1 MFSLLFSC
9 GLESQAEAQVRSKS
23 VASRKKKK
31 RKLRA
36 WPKPKA
42 LVESIEPLLETPET
56 AEWAKQTLTLIDLL
70 IQCDH
75 VGSSENRPIFTQLQK
90 QILRL
95 DEMIVQASTPANPS
109 SHPSTGMLA
118 GELRRL
124 RYQMV
129 RRLVIW
135 LPLYEMASQPEE
147 QVTAKQSLKA
157 ELTGAARIRFDG
169 VEPIW
174 HNYLLVKET
183 EAAFNRL
190 DGDQESR
197 VEASR
202 KILARV
208 FSPSLSKAQAEFVQ
222 QSLNENSIDFFKS
235 YASSPIDLST
245 LLRNLERHEA
255 YESGVSQK
263 YLNDS
268 YQNLLWSS
276 EPAQRRLAS
285 VLDTHYRNANFRV
298 TISESL
304 INRLIP
310 EMPEMTE
317 PIAENLL
324 GAQVYGQTNIR
335 NQLRI
340 RLIPDAERIHLQLE
354 SIGSADTSTT
364 ALKSGFAVQNQ
375 GFSRFQVFQK
385 LAISRNGIF
394 SDRARAISQSNNRM
408 VGIRSNFDQIPV
420 VGNLARRV
428 AKKQVQ
434 AQKQTADNLTK
445 QKFEQ
450 GVEKFMQEEVEKQI
464 RNMRNV
470 VSTNLI
476 QPLVALELE
485 PEPVQMTTTKEKLVV
500 RYRLAG
506 RDQMAANT
514 TRPKAWPG
522 SQLSLQVHHSAINNF
537 LDRIGL
543 AGNEFTTDSLTTHLR
558 DAMGLP
564 HKPVDSDKKA
574 KLLFSKT
581 QPIRVSFVDGKFQ
594 IELNIDSFQPLET
607 KRPKTWR
614 NLKIRCSYAPS
625 VSGSQV
631 LLTREGSIS
640 LPGLRKAIT
649 DDLIIRAIFDKVFED
664 QYHFDPLPDSLA
676 KPMNSPDLTIAHLII
691 DNGWLGVSLIDA
703 PRIARPRTPP
713 IVTPKR

>member
-1 MFSLLFSC
+1 
-9 GLESQAEAQVRSKS
+9 
-23 VASRKKKK
+23 
-31 RKLRA
+31 
-36 WPKPKA
+36 
-42 LVESIEPLLETPET
+42 
-56 AEWAKQTLTLIDLL
+56 
-70 IQCDH
+70 
-75 VGSSENRPIFTQLQK
+75 
-90 QILRL
+90 
-95 DEMIVQASTPANPS
+95 
-109 SHPSTGMLA
+109 MLA

-135 LPLYEMASQPEE
+135 LPLYEMASQLEE
-147 QVTAKQSLKA
+147 RVTAKQSLKA
-157 ELTGAARIRFDG
+157 ELSGAARIRFDG

-208 FSPSLSKAQAEFVQ
+208 FSPSLSKAQSDFVQ
-222 QSLNENSIDFFKS
+222 QALNENSIDFFKS
-235 YASSPIDLST
+235 YASSPIDYST

-340 RLIPDAERIHLQLE
+340 GLIPDAERIHLQLE

-394 SDRARAISQSNNRM
+394 SGSSACHFAVQQPYGWHSQSLRPDT
-408 VGIRSNFDQIPV
+408 G
-420 VGNLARRV
+420 RR
-428 AKKQVQ
+428 
-434 AQKQTADNLTK
+434 
-445 QKFEQ
+445 
-450 GVEKFMQEEVEKQI
+450 
-464 RNMRNV
+464 
-470 VSTNLI
+470 
-476 QPLVALELE
+476 
-485 PEPVQMTTTKEKLVV
+485 
-500 RYRLAG
+500 
-506 RDQMAANT
+506 
-514 TRPKAWPG
+514 
-522 SQLSLQVHHSAINNF
+522 
-537 LDRIGL
+537 
-543 AGNEFTTDSLTTHLR
+543 
-558 DAMGLP
+558 
-564 HKPVDSDKKA
+564 
-574 KLLFSKT
+574 
-581 QPIRVSFVDGKFQ
+581 
-594 IELNIDSFQPLET
+594 
-607 KRPKTWR
+607 
-614 NLKIRCSYAPS
+614 
-625 VSGSQV
+625 
-631 LLTREGSIS
+631 
-640 LPGLRKAIT
+640 
-649 DDLIIRAIFDKVFED
+649 
-664 QYHFDPLPDSLA
+664 
-676 KPMNSPDLTIAHLII
+676 
-691 DNGWLGVSLIDA
+691 
-703 PRIARPRTPP
+703 
-713 IVTPKR
+713 